1 MTDSNIQPPDTGAG
15 IPDSVVPGTD
25 VTYTTPAGLYPEDT
39 TGDINI
45 DTTVGDQTFTVS
57 PDNNDFMG
65 NVALGESYA
74 DAVDFHV
81 DNMPPATHAPHP
93 EIIQKLDH
101 VLEHLHQL
109 DARVNDLHHRLDQ
122 EQATDH
128 GPEVPPTYEGHV
140 VLHATHMPQG

>member
-39 TGDINI
+39 TAATNINI
-45 DTTVGDQTFTVS
+45 DTTAAEGTFTVP
-57 PDNNDFMG
+57 PDNHD
-65 NVALGESYA
+65 YA
-74 DAVDFHV
+74 ANIDFHV
-81 DNMPPATHAPHP
+81 DNMAPATHAPHP
-93 EIIQKLDH
+93 DIIQKLDH

-109 DARVNDLHHRLDQ
+109 DARINDLHHRLDQ

-140 VLHATHMPQG
+140 VLHATHMAQC